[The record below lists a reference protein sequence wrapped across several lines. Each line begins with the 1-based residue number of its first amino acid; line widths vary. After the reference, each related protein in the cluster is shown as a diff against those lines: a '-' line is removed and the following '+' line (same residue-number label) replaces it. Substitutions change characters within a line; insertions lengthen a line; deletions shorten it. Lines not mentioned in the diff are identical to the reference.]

1 MDEVMF
7 GQGMLERAAA
17 SFQYPSTPQ
26 LRARVLARI
35 AAPPV
40 EAKERRPA
48 WALPALAAV
57 ISLVVAMGTAL
68 AVPASRDA
76 VADFFGIEG
85 SKVEPLP
92 TAPPGT
98 TPTPF
103 PTPSE
108 IDPEAITSSRAKAEL
123 ATGRPL
129 ALPNDFEPE
138 SVYLRQYGDS
148 TGVILRF
155 SDFDLWEIDTDGNFD
170 GTFGKGGG
178 PGSVIQDLTV
188 NGRPARWVA
197 GGPHLVRYIDAQGR
211 VDESTERTVVRDTLI
226 WRTEYAL
233 YRMETVLPLEDALAI
248 AEMLP

>member
-17 SFQYPSTPQ
+17 SVQYPSTPR

-35 AAPPV
+35 AETPV
-40 EAKERRPA
+40 ESKTRRPA
-48 WALPALAAV
+48 WALPALAAA
-57 ISLVVAMGTAL
+57 ISLVVAVGAAL
-68 AVPASRDA
+68 AVPTSRDA
-76 VADFFGIEG
+76 IADFFGIEG
-85 SKVEPLP
+85 SNIEILP
-92 TAPPGT
+92 TAPAGT

-108 IDPEAITSSRAKAEL
+108 IDPEAIISSRAKAEL
-123 ATGRPL
+123 AVGRPL
-129 ALPNDFEPE
+129 AVPAALQPE

-155 SDFDLWEIDTDGNFD
+155 SDFDLWEVDTDGSFD

-211 VDESTERTVVRDTLI
+211 IDESTERTAVRDTLI

-233 YRMETVLPLEDALAI
+233 YRMETDLPLDEARAI
-248 AEMLP
+248 AETLP